1 MRIPGDVGCEQ
12 EAVMKSKE
20 EYIDELAGQLKGWA
34 GKIDELKGKASL
46 AKAEA
51 KDEYEKKINELKAKQ
66 DAAATKL
73 DELKNATGG
82 AWEDLKSG
90 AEGAW
95 SELKQSVESAVNKF
109 KE

>member
-1 MRIPGDVGCEQ
+1 
-12 EAVMKSKE
+12 MKSKE
-20 EYIDELAGQLKGWA
+20 EYIDALSGQLKEWA
-34 GKIDELKGKASL
+34 GKVDELKVQASL
-46 AKAEA
+46 AKADA
-51 KDEYEKKINELKAKQ
+51 KEEYEKKINELKAKQ

-95 SELKQSVESAVNKF
+95 SELRQSVESAVKKF